1 MKVTLMEIINFKYF
15 NLSLLCRE
23 SNFALRYFTY
33 SSFYRHLA
41 SIKRG
46 TVFEPVHLLI
56 YSDGGEGKN
65 EERGREA
72 TDYSKSMFSSG
83 NFSLSRNV

>member
-1 MKVTLMEIINFKYF
+1 MSRI
-15 NLSLLCRE
+15 
-23 SNFALRYFTY
+23 SNFTLRYFTY

-56 YSDGGEGKN
+56 YSNSGEEKK
-65 EERGREA
+65 EEKGREA
-72 TDYSKSMFSSG
+72 TDYSKSMFSRG
-83 NFSLSRNV
+83 NFSLGRNV